1 VNLETEIVGLS
12 LAYVLLA
19 VLLLLALTRALL
31 PWPLKA
37 AAIALTSAFYVIA
50 FFRTEGLLGWS
61 SPGPLPQ
68 RFQLLW
74 VRTVDPDRALDDP
87 GAIHLWLEEIDDAN
101 LPSGVPR
108 AYRLPYSTALA
119 RKAEA
124 ARVEIVN
131 GHPQAGRALD
141 FASASADAPPDTPVT
156 PPRAGEPGESGG
168 DPSTG
173 LFDPA
178 MLGGL
183 NTQSVDF
190 VPLPPPR
197 LPPKDAPAPDTG
209 TP

>member
-1 VNLETEIVGLS
+1 VSLETEILGLS
-12 LAYVLLA
+12 LAYVLLG
-19 VLLLLALTRALL
+19 VLLLLALTRTLL
-31 PWPLKA
+31 PWPMKA

-50 FFRTEGLLGWS
+50 FFRTDGLLGWS
-61 SPGPLPQ
+61 SRGPLPP

-74 VRTVDPDRALDDP
+74 VRTVDPDRSLDDP

-101 LPSGVPR
+101 LPSGEPR

-124 ARVEIVN
+124 ARVEIVK

-141 FASASADAPPDTPVT
+141 FGSGSGDAPPDTPVA
-156 PPRAGEPGESGG
+156 PQRVGESGG

-178 MLGGL
+178 LLGGP

-190 VPLPPPR
+190 VPLPPPL
-197 LPPKDAPAPDTG
+197 LPPKDAPAPDPG

>member
-1 VNLETEIVGLS
+1 VSLETEILGLS
-12 LAYVLLA
+12 LAYVLLG
-19 VLLLLALTRALL
+19 VLLLLALTRTLL
-31 PWPLKA
+31 PWPMKA
-37 AAIALTSAFYVIA
+37 AAIAVTSAFYVIA
-50 FFRTEGLLGWS
+50 FFRTDGLLGWS
-61 SPGPLPQ
+61 SRGPLPP

-124 ARVEIVN
+124 ARVEIVK

-141 FASASADAPPDTPVT
+141 FGSGSGDAPPDTPVA
-156 PPRAGEPGESGG
+156 PPRAGQSGG
-168 DPSTG
+168 DASTG

-178 MLGGL
+178 MLGGP
-183 NTQSVDF
+183 NTKSVDF
-190 VPLPPPR
+190 VPLSPPL
-197 LPPKDAPAPDTG
+197 LPLKDAPAPDSG
-209 TP
+209 SP